1 MNDQQNYV
9 AATPSP
15 VPPTPPPTRS
25 PLPPSLQFPRP
36 IETVGNNGLPAAAY
50 PLDSCLGDCDNDSEC
65 QPGLYC
71 FQRAGG
77 EDVPGCIG
85 GAEDSGNNDYCFQR
99 PSNYLW
105 KMGNNW
111 VPEDRFPLGKEPYMY
126 GDNIHLHMK
135 KCLTSYSICFDP
147 IFTGEC
153 EGDCDKDGDCGP
165 GLKCFQRDDEPVAG
179 CVGAGQSGIDY
190 CWDYTLSEQPTLSP
204 SVSPTPKVRVLSPSS
219 SNRYS
224 LITLVLI
231 SSTLPH
237 PSAYLYLFTAHVKS
251 INDSDAIT

>member
-1 MNDQQNYV
+1 MIPNANQDYTVSSVQVGRMCQ
-9 AATPSP
+9 AASAGLKIQVTMTIAFSGLRTIYGRW
-15 VPPTPPPTRS
+15 VIIGYQKTVFLLVRS
-25 PLPPSLQFPRP
+25 
-36 IETVGNNGLPAAAY
+36 
-50 PLDSCLGDCDNDSEC
+50 
-65 QPGLYC
+65 
-71 FQRAGG
+71 
-77 EDVPGCIG
+77 
-85 GAEDSGNNDYCFQR
+85 
-99 PSNYLW
+99 
-105 KMGNNW
+105 
-111 VPEDRFPLGKEPYMY
+111 
-126 GDNIHLHMK
+126 HMCMEIIQK

-147 IFTGEC
+147 ILTGEC